1 MEEIKQE
8 GNMEVIEQQTS
19 ENTEVNPNQESQES
33 VNNTPNLEENNL
45 LNWQK
50 DSRYGKMWKT
60 ADDLYKSYG
69 ELEKKYPEVKGKFDK
84 ISKSLEKYGLNSDN
98 FDEEMEKIKDYRNPD
113 SQMNKIYNYIKGF
126 LDNDYTREKVL
137 KFYDD
142 LELSELERKYPNMS
156 AEQRQR
162 QIELEQKIK
171 TLEEAEKKRLDE
183 QYRNET
189 RNSILSSIDAC
200 QKIANEYG
208 YNLTQDARVFLIEH
222 CAKNNIEPRYI
233 EAEFYRLYGKQ
244 LMEAR
249 DKKVIENQKTN
260 EKKLQE
266 AKILGGGNGSATSSP
281 QLKGKEGFLAGLTK
295 ILGQ

>member
-8 GNMEVIEQQTS
+8 GNMEVIEST
-19 ENTEVNPNQESQES
+19 ENQEVNQNQESQES

-45 LNWQK
+45 MNWQK

-69 ELEKKYPEVKGKFDK
+69 ELEKRYPDIKGKFDK
-84 ISKSLEKYGLNSDN
+84 ISKSLEKYGLNPDN
-98 FDEEMEKIKDYRNPD
+98 FDDEMEKIKDYRNPD
-113 SQMNKIYNYIKGF
+113 SQMNKVYNYIKSF
-126 LDNDYTREKVL
+126 LDNEYTREKVL

-142 LELSELERKYPNMS
+142 LELSELERLYPNMS

-162 QIELEQKIK
+162 QIELEKEIK
-171 TLEEAEKKRLDE
+171 TLKEAEQKRKDE
-183 QYRNET
+183 QDRNET
-189 RNSILSSIDAC
+189 LNVINSSIENC
-200 QKIANEYG
+200 SKIAKEYG
-208 YNLTQDARVFLIEH
+208 FNLTQDVQVFLLEH
-222 CAKNNIEPRYI
+222 CAKNNIAPRYI
-233 EAEFYRLYGKQ
+233 EAEFYKLYGKQ

-249 DKKVIENQKTN
+249 DKKVIENTKTN

-266 AKILGGGNGSATSSP
+266 AKILGGGNGSTTTAP
-281 QLKGKEGFLAGLTK
+281 KLKGKEGFLAGLSK